1 MRAKIYE
8 KYYKLGFDHMM
19 FKEVMG
25 LKKPRKNIKRFYF
38 ILIVVV
44 LIVALYLF

>member
-25 LKKPRKNIKRFYF
+25 LKKPRKHTKRFYLS
-38 ILIVVV
+38 LIVVV
-44 LIVALYLF
+44 LILTLDLF